1 MLYAFQ
7 PKKAKPRIR
16 KQKHFHQARTPTEC
30 YYVAVRDKHEE
41 SNLHLELE
49 KLADFSMLKPEKV
62 VARIKLLFTD
72 AKKTGFIAQPRCIF
86 TKPSSICG
94 EIPERGNDG
103 CGFFSKKLISELFDN
118 EQMRTKFNKAVALQ
132 IRMVCPKFGIFK
144 GMLMLKGSPSDY
156 LVELPSSMKKVPP
169 SKHRDFQDKAVILI
183 KQTFPSQTNIALEKF
198 WKTPRLATKTD
209 REAIQEG
216 LSKGIRT
223 FLEKAFK
230 VTESEW
236 TSMFASSK
244 KAETVQHANVVGV
257 ADPTEGIPPGTVYLS
272 GFRNIRYQNKP
283 LEIECLFV
291 CRHPSVER
299 ANARR
304 LPILTKKPRDM
315 AQSQWS
321 FLESLPFGVI
331 VFGFDENMPAI
342 PPQISSGDLD
352 GDLYFVSW
360 DQHLLRLDLM
370 ELNCRRISKDA
381 SEEPSNL
388 IELESNPNWLESA
401 YQLMTDAARMEMYG
415 QLMGKFHVLWNNSTD
430 EIDAAEFGLAY
441 MKSLDVSDFN
451 ML

>member
-1 MLYAFQ
+1 M
-7 PKKAKPRIR
+7 
-16 KQKHFHQARTPTEC
+16 
-30 YYVAVRDKHEE
+30 RDKHEE